1 MRLLS
6 DPHRRAVLRGGLA
19 VLAAPLIT
27 GAQAPSDFDAFV
39 DAERLRADIPGLA
52 LGYARDGQVRFTRG
66 YGFADLTARRPVTA
80 DTVFPLASIT
90 KTVTATAVMQLVE
103 QGRLGLD
110 EAVAPHLGFPL
121 ANPHHPD
128 APITVRQ
135 LLTHTSSLSDAKYY
149 EIDFRIP
156 GRDATLALDAL
167 LEGYLVPGGAFY
179 DAEKGFSSSLPGT
192 TWDYSNIGYALLGH
206 LAERISGE
214 DLRAQ
219 TQRTIF
225 DPLGMTGAGWTIAGT
240 PPAAAVTNYDV
251 VEGRLSP
258 IAPLGFPDYPVG
270 MMRASVADLSRYAA
284 ASANG
289 GQVDG
294 VRILGEAAMA
304 QMLTPMTPE
313 GLPSWLTGQGLGWQR
328 SQVGGVQLF
337 NHAGGDPG
345 VFTFV
350 FLDPA
355 NRTSLT
361 VLTNVSTTGEGMKA
375 VKAIAGRVFAEA
387 FSG

>member
-1 MRLLS
+1 MRLPS
-6 DPHRRAVLRGGLA
+6 DPHRRAVLRGGLT

-27 GAQAPSDFDAFV
+27 GADASSDFDAFV
-39 DAERLRADIPGLA
+39 EAERLRADIPGLA

-121 ANPHHPD
+121 INPHHPD

-214 DLRAQ
+214 DLRLQ

-225 DPLGMTGAGWTIAGT
+225 DPLGMTSAGWTVAGT
-240 PPAAAVTNYDV
+240 PPEAAVTNYDV

-258 IAPLGFPDYPVG
+258 IPPLGFPDYPVG

-289 GQVDG
+289 GKADG
-294 VRILGEAAMA
+294 VRILGEEAMA
-304 QMLTPMTPE
+304 HMLTPMTPA

-355 NRTSLT
+355 TRTSLT

-387 FSG
+387 FVI